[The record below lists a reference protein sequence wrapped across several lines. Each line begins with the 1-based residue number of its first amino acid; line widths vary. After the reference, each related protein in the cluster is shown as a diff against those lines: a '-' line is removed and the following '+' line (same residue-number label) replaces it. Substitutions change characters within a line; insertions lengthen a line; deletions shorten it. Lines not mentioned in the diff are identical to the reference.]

1 MPVVVRW
8 KGTEMTPAGS
18 ERFTARL
25 LQTAQEVEGH
35 LERQLDQL
43 AARGTP
49 VRLVSA
55 MRHALLAGGKRF
67 RPFLVLEMARA
78 LGGSRAIPSAMDAAA
93 ALECVHAYSLV
104 HDDLPAM
111 DNDELRRG
119 QPTVWKAYD
128 EWTAIL
134 AGDALLTLAFEILA
148 GGGVRSSDDAA
159 LSPDVRLQLVARLAV
174 AAGSRGMV
182 GGQMLDLEA
191 EKLGLPAHPDE
202 SHVTRLQAMKTG
214 ALITF
219 AAEAGALAAGAST
232 EALEAARTYG
242 EAVGVA
248 FQISD
253 DLLDV
258 TGDADT
264 VGKAVGKDMALG
276 KATLVAV
283 SGIDAARRRL
293 EEAVARAIDA
303 LDGFG
308 PDADRL
314 REAAQFQLNRQS

>member
-1 MPVVVRW
+1 M
-8 KGTEMTPAGS
+8 EMTSAGS
-18 ERFTARL
+18 EGFTARL
-25 LQTAQEVEGH
+25 LQTARQVEGH
-35 LERQLDQL
+35 LERQLDRL
-43 AARGTP
+43 AAAGTP
-49 VRLVSA
+49 ERLVSA

-67 RPFLVLEMARA
+67 RPFLVIEMARV
-78 LGGSRAIPSAMDAAA
+78 LGGGRAIPSAMDAAA

-119 QPTVWKAYD
+119 RPTVWKAYD

-148 GGGVRSSDDAA
+148 GGGGQASGAA
-159 LSPDVRLQLVARLAV
+159 TLSPDARLQLVARLAV

-191 EKLGLPAHPDE
+191 EKLGVPARPDE
-202 SHVTRLQAMKTG
+202 SHVARLQAMKTG

-219 AAEAGALAAGAST
+219 AAEAGALSAGANART
-232 EALEAARTYG
+232 LEAARIYG
-242 EAVGVA
+242 EAVGIA

-264 VGKAVGKDMALG
+264 VGKAVGKDLALG

-283 SGIDAARRRL
+283 SGTDAARRRL
-293 EEAVARAIDA
+293 EDAVARAIDA
-303 LDGFG
+303 LASLG
-308 PDADRL
+308 PDAGLL
-314 REAAQFQLNRQS
+314 REAALFQLSRQS

>member
-1 MPVVVRW
+1 
-8 KGTEMTPAGS
+8 MTPAGS
-18 ERFTARL
+18 EEFTARL
-25 LQTAQEVEGH
+25 LQTARQTEGH
-35 LERQLDQL
+35 LEKQLDRL
-43 AARGTP
+43 AATGTP

-78 LGGSRAIPSAMDAAA
+78 LGGSRAIPLAMDAAT
-93 ALECVHAYSLV
+93 ALECAHAYSLV

-111 DNDELRRG
+111 DNDEVRRG
-119 QPTVWKAYD
+119 KPTVWKAYD

-134 AGDALLTLAFEILA
+134 AGDALLTLAFEIL
-148 GGGVRSSDDAA
+148 GGGAAQLSDAA
-159 LSPDVRLQLVARLAV
+159 VLLPDVRLQLVARLGV

-191 EKLGLPAHPDE
+191 EKLGLPVRPDE
-202 SHVTRLQAMKTG
+202 PYVTRLQAMKTG

-219 AAEAGALAAGAST
+219 AAEAGALAAGAGT
-232 EALEAARTYG
+232 EALEAARIYG

-258 TGDADT
+258 TGDAGT

-303 LDGFG
+303 LSGFG
-308 PDADRL
+308 PDAEPL
-314 REAAQFQLNRQS
+314 REAARFQLSRQS

>member
-1 MPVVVRW
+1 
-8 KGTEMTPAGS
+8 MTSAGS
-18 ERFTARL
+18 EAFGARL
-25 LQTAQEVEGH
+25 SQTAQEVERH
-35 LERQLDQL
+35 LGRQLDRL
-43 AARGTP
+43 ATTGTP
-49 VRLVSA
+49 TRLVSA
-55 MRHALLAGGKRF
+55 MRHAALGGGKRF
-67 RPFLVLEMARA
+67 RPFLVLEMARVLGDARAAA
-78 LGGSRAIPSAMDAAA
+78 LAMDAAV

-111 DNDELRRG
+111 DNDEMRRG

-148 GGGVRSSDDAA
+148 GVASQPADAA
-159 LSPDVRLQLVARLAV
+159 SLSSAARMHLVARLAV
-174 AAGSRGMV
+174 ASGTGGMV

-191 EKLGLPAHPDE
+191 EKLGQPAHPDE
-202 SHVTRLQAMKTG
+202 AHVTRLQAMKTG

-219 AAEAGALAAGAST
+219 AAEAGALSAGASAET
-232 EALEAARTYG
+232 LKAARTYG

-258 TGDADT
+258 TGDAGT
-264 VGKAVGKDMALG
+264 VGKAVGKDLALG

-283 SGIDAARRRL
+283 AGIDAARLRL
-293 EEAVARAIDA
+293 EEAVARAVDA
-303 LDGFG
+303 LGGFG
-308 PDADRL
+308 PDADLL
-314 REAAQFQLNRQS
+314 RQAALFQLSRRN